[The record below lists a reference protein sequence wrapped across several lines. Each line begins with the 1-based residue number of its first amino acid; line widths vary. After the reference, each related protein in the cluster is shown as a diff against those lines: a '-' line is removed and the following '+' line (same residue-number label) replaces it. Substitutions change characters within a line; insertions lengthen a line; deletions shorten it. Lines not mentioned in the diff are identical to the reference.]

1 MSSRTARWRSLLGGT
16 VGILLLVAAVLV
28 LRRQLQATTPADILA
43 DLRALPGHRIGWAIG
58 LTALAFASLT
68 VYDLLALRWL
78 RHHHPYRDV
87 AAAAATSYAFNHAL
101 GNPLITGAMVRS
113 RFYPR
118 WGFTAGEIA
127 RIVGFGSAT
136 SIVGLLP
143 AAAIVCL
150 LAPIALPGWLPLPFS
165 STFPIGLLGLGGS
178 AGYLWWCGTR
188 RRPIRLWK
196 VSLDVPTFRI
206 ARMQL
211 CAGALDWLA
220 PGLVLWAVLPA
231 SLTISFSTLMAAYLV
246 AQALANFSHVPGG
259 LAVFEAAFVSL
270 LPSSPAGSL
279 LAATVAFRGVYLLL
293 PLCVA
298 TAFLALRE
306 LRHLA
311 GGSAR

>member
-1 MSSRTARWRSLLGGT
+1 MSSAGSRWRSRLGGT
-16 VGILLLVAAVLV
+16 VGILLLAGAVLV
-28 LRRQLQATTPADILA
+28 LRRQLQATTPAAILA
-43 DLRALPGHRIGWAIG
+43 DLRALQPYRIGWAIG
-58 LTALAFASLT
+58 MTMLAFASLT

-78 RHHHPYRDV
+78 RHQHRYRDV

-136 SIVGLLP
+136 SIVGLFP

-150 LAPIALPGWLPLPFS
+150 LAPIALPGWLPLPF
-165 STFPIGLLGLGGS
+165 TTTLPIGVLGLAGS
-178 AGYLWWCGTR
+178 AAYLWWCATR
-188 RRPIRLWK
+188 RRPIRIWR
-196 VSLDVPTFRI
+196 VSLAVPTFRI

-211 CAGALDWLA
+211 AAGALDWLA

-231 SLTISFSTLMAAYLV
+231 SLTISFSTLMAAYLL

-259 LAVFEAAFVSL
+259 LAVFEAAFFSV
-270 LPSSPAGSL
+270 LPNSPPGSL
-279 LAATVAFRGVYLLL
+279 LAATVAFRGIYLLL

-298 TAFLALRE
+298 AAFLAVRE
-306 LRHLA
+306 LREA
-311 GGSAR
+311 AR